1 MALLAYATIALV
13 ISFYDPIL
21 SIRLVSLGVDVGE
34 AGLAFTLMTIM
45 FALSATLIGILSEKV
60 DRRLIIGLSVMFIS
74 GSIYMTGSDNITV
87 TLFGL
92 GLNGLF
98 IGGVFAP
105 LIPEVIATMERVI
118 NEGKFYSSGP

>member
-105 LIPEVIATMERVI
+105 LIPEVITTMEGMI
-118 NEGKFYSSGP
+118 H